1 MNLSERFVFH
11 KMLVYRIFSFITSF
25 IREIALLYKHS
36 HIIMAEYYVE
46 HLRLVEGKE
55 QVKSYIWYPGPNSNV
70 ENKCPDVHGEIQA

>member
-1 MNLSERFVFH
+1 
-11 KMLVYRIFSFITSF
+11 
-25 IREIALLYKHS
+25 
-36 HIIMAEYYVE
+36 MAEYYVE